1 MELHFTTANWSQ
13 KIFNECLL
21 PLPQESEDLR
31 IVSSWGS
38 LRTEKCH
45 PMFQTLL
52 DILSKLETPVP
63 PSNPKHRKAF
73 LSASS
78 HSAVQGLRMSSNINV
93 GWIWSK
99 CPGVRIQVWG
109 MSFLKPRINIMA
121 WNNHHSFSL
130 WLCGLAV
137 WTWWI
142 YWSCAVSLMCLWS
155 PGWLCPW
162 VFADCWLS
170 PLEQL
175 GLLLPV
181 TWQAALCLV
190 TYWLSMG
197 ESRSM
202 GARLLEA

>member
-1 MELHFTTANWSQ
+1 MGFPRQEYWSGLPFPSPGDLPDPGMELASPALAGGFFTTEPPGKPPYIQYKLYIAAWQ
-13 KIFNECLL
+13 T
-21 PLPQESEDLR
+21 PQ
-31 IVSSWGS
+31 
-38 LRTEKCH
+38 
-45 PMFQTLL
+45 
-52 DILSKLETPVP
+52 
-63 PSNPKHRKAF
+63 
-73 LSASS
+73 
-78 HSAVQGLRMSSNINV
+78 
-93 GWIWSK
+93 
-99 CPGVRIQVWG
+99 
-109 MSFLKPRINIMA
+109 NIMA